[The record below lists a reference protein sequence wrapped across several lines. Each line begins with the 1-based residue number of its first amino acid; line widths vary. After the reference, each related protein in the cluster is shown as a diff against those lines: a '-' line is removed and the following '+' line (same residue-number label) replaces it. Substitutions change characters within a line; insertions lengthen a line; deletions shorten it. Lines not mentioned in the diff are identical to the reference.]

1 MSTAEIIMTAAV
13 AVTPIASLIIA
24 WLAFRR
30 NRDNDTKEE
39 GKDAGALRSDVGYI
53 KKGIDGLERRLDRI
67 DEKQDDQSSRL
78 ADVEATLREHL
89 KDKAAHGWN
98 K

>member
-78 ADVEATLREHL
+78 ADVEATLRAHL